1 MVYFGLG
8 GRIAWKEKKKE
19 LMLVMA
25 EDKGEKKAYAE
36 IRLDGLTEEQA
47 LALRIVLHEGALRE
61 RERIVDV
68 LMEAKEDYSDV
79 IKLIE
84 MGEGEKESDSR

>member
-1 MVYFGLG
+1 
-8 GRIAWKEKKKE
+8 
-19 LMLVMA
+19 MA
-25 EDKGEKKAYAE
+25 DVKAEYVPADGEKKAYAE
-36 IRLDGLTEEQA
+36 IKVEGLTEEQS

-68 LMEAKEDYSDV
+68 LNEAKEDYSEV

-84 MGEGEKESDSR
+84 RGEGENDG